1 MSNQPENDLFNLD
14 NLFAPAWAKE
24 PTEANRY
31 AKYEGR
37 DESSY
42 DRGDRRGGRPGFG
55 GPRRDFGGGPRPQRG
70 PGGPRPEG
78 ARGPGGP
85 RFGGPRP
92 GGPGGPG
99 GDRRGGRPGF
109 GGPRRDDRDGP
120 RREERPAPQPLPEV
134 NVALV
139 PDSNGVDMLARQIRM
154 TGRAYP
160 LFTIAL
166 MILERP
172 ERHAATFSVKKNAEG
187 QPIQPLFGCA
197 LDESLWMSED
207 EVVKHV
213 LSQHL
218 ATFYQAERT
227 QTEPPKG
234 KYTFVAQCGMSGV
247 ILGPPNHHDYQKK
260 VQELHAQ
267 QFSRMPFD
275 MFKARVKIVKDE
287 AVVAKWIDDQSW
299 KTEYICLNIPD
310 APKLATME
318 DVENHFRAVHAPIIV
333 KPVETITLAGKA
345 CRNFRCPGL
354 ARLYRIAVEDQR
366 RFPLQI
372 ATTLSQQFAQ
382 HGLQFFKVNKT
393 VTHVWVARPKYL
405 DLETTPVSDGVR
417 KIVEYI
423 NAHPKSTRRD
433 LVEALAPT
441 PAPTVLPVPA
451 PAGADAAATPAPA
464 VASEPTPEQ
473 TAVVSDLHWLIH
485 QGHVIEFAT
494 TGLLETA
501 KKPVVKP
508 PKPERKPPEAKP
520 VEATKGESSQA
531 PAQVEMPGSEPGT
544 ESMPQTDTAPSASVD
559 AAPSA
564 GETPVAVESGP
575 EPSTEVTAS
584 TEPATE
590 APERPATAP

>member
-37 DESSY
+37 DETS
-42 DRGDRRGGRPGFG
+42 DRGERRGGRPGFG
-55 GPRRDFGGGPRPQRG
+55 GPRREGGPRPPRG
-70 PGGPRPEG
+70 PGGAG
-78 ARGPGGP
+78 GPGG

-92 GGPGGPG
+92 GG
-99 GDRRGGRPGF
+99 DRRPAGRGGF
-109 GGPRRDDRDGP
+109 RRDDRAPQGE
-120 RREERPAPQPLPEV
+120 RRERPEPQPLPEV
-134 NVALV
+134 TLALV
-139 PDSNGVDMLARQIRM
+139 PDANGVDLLARQIKM

-160 LFTIAL
+160 LFQIAL
-166 MILERP
+166 MILEKP
-172 ERHAATFSVKKNAEG
+172 ERHAATFAVKKNAEG
-187 QPIQPLFGCA
+187 QPVQPLFGCA
-197 LDESLWMSED
+197 LDESLWLSED
-207 EVVKHV
+207 DVVKHI

-227 QTEPPKG
+227 QSDPPKG

-260 VQELHAQ
+260 LQELHAQ
-267 QFSRMPFD
+267 RFPRLPFD
-275 MFKARVKIVKDE
+275 AFKARVKIVKDE
-287 AVVAKWIDDQSW
+287 AVVAKWIEDQSW

-310 APKLATME
+310 APKLGSME
-318 DVENHFRAVHAPIIV
+318 DVENHFRAVHAANIV
-333 KPVETITLAGKA
+333 KPVETITISGKT
-345 CRNFRCPGL
+345 CRNLRCPGL

-372 ATTLSQQFAQ
+372 ATVLSQQFAQ

-417 KIVEYI
+417 RIVDFI
-423 NAHPKSTRRD
+423 NAHAKCTRRD

-441 PAPTVLPVPA
+441 PA
-451 PAGADAAATPAPA
+451 AATPAPA
-464 VASEPTPEQ
+464 PDASAEGAAPAAQSAKPEPAPEPTPEQ

-494 TGLLETA
+494 TGFLETA
-501 KKPVVKP
+501 KKPAPKP
-508 PKPERKPPEAKP
+508 PKPAKAEAKP
-520 VEATKGESSQA
+520 AGTTPAPAAAATVEAKPEDAVPTPAEAQA
-531 PAQVEMPGSEPGT
+531 
-544 ESMPQTDTAPSASVD
+544 
-559 AAPSA
+559 A
-564 GETPVAVESGP
+564 GETTAPVA
-575 EPSTEVTAS
+575 
-584 TEPATE
+584 EPAE
-590 APERPATAP
+590 PLEPAATAEPVVPAPDPAPTQS

>member
-24 PTEANRY
+24 PAEANRY
-31 AKYEGR
+31 AKFEGR
-37 DESSY
+37 DETT
-42 DRGDRRGGRPGFG
+42 DRDERRGGRPRFG
-55 GPRRDFGGGPRPQRG
+55 GPRREGGPRPPRG

-92 GGPGGPG
+92 GGERRGGPG
-99 GDRRGGRPGF
+99 GERRGPGGERRGF
-109 GGPRRDDRDGP
+109 GPP
-120 RREERPAPQPLPEV
+120 RREERPAPQPLPEITL
-134 NVALV
+134 ALV
-139 PDSNGVDMLARQIRM
+139 PDSNGVDMLARQIKM

-160 LFTIAL
+160 LFQIAL
-166 MILERP
+166 MILEKP
-172 ERHAATFSVKKNAEG
+172 ERHAATFTIKKPAEG
-187 QPIQPLFGCA
+187 KPVQPLFGCA
-197 LDESLWMSED
+197 LDETLWLSED
-207 EVVKHV
+207 EVIDHI
-213 LSQHL
+213 LSRHL
-218 ATFYQAERT
+218 ATFYQADRT

-247 ILGPPNHHDYQKK
+247 ILGPPNHHDYQRKL
-260 VQELHAQ
+260 QELHTQ
-267 QFSRMPFD
+267 RFSRMPFD

-287 AVVAKWIDDQSW
+287 AVVAKWVEEQSW

-318 DVENHFRAVHAPIIV
+318 DVQNHFRAVHAPNIV
-333 KPVETITLAGKA
+333 KQLETVTISGKA
-345 CRNFRCPGL
+345 ARNLRSQGL

-372 ATTLSQQFAQ
+372 STVLSQQFAQ

-405 DLETTPVSDGVR
+405 DLETTPVSDGVKR
-417 KIVEYI
+417 IVEFI
-423 NAHPKSTRRD
+423 NSQKKCTRRD

-441 PAPTVLPVPA
+441 PVAPIPVPPPVAETA
-451 PAGADAAATPAPA
+451 PAEGAPAAEAKPATPPPAP
-464 VASEPTPEQ
+464 EPTPEQ

-501 KKPVVKP
+501 KKPVPKP
-508 PKPERKPPEAKP
+508 PKPAKEAKP
-520 VEATKGESSQA
+520 AGA
-531 PAQVEMPGSEPGT
+531 PA
-544 ESMPQTDTAPSASVD
+544 A
-559 AAPSA
+559 AAPA
-564 GETPVAVESGP
+564 EAAAPT
-575 EPSTEVTAS
+575 
-584 TEPATE
+584 TEPAAESVIESKPEDAIPTAAEAQAAGDAAAASEAAAPAPTE
-590 APERPATAP
+590 PPPQAG

>member
-24 PTEANRY
+24 PTTANRY

-42 DRGDRRGGRPGFG
+42 DRGERRGGRPGGGFGGPRREGGPRPPRGPGGPRPEGRGPGGQRFGGPRPGGPGGERRGGGRPGFG
-55 GPRRDFGGGPRPQRG
+55 GPRRDER
-70 PGGPRPEG
+70 
-78 ARGPGGP
+78 
-85 RFGGPRP
+85 
-92 GGPGGPG
+92 
-99 GDRRGGRPGF
+99 
-109 GGPRRDDRDGP
+109 GP

-134 NVALV
+134 NIALV
-139 PDSNGVDMLARQIRM
+139 PDSTGVDMLARQIKM

-160 LFTIAL
+160 LFQIAL
-166 MILERP
+166 MILEKP
-172 ERHAATFSVKKNAEG
+172 ERHAATFTAKKNAEG
-187 QPIQPLFGCA
+187 KPVQPLFGCA
-197 LDESLWMSED
+197 LDESLWLSED
-207 EVVKHV
+207 EVVKHI
-213 LSQHL
+213 LDQHL

-234 KYTFVAQCGMSGV
+234 KYTFVAQCGMSGA

-260 VQELHAQ
+260 LQELHAQ
-267 QFSRMPFD
+267 RFSRMPFD

-287 AVVAKWIDDQSW
+287 AVVAKWIEEQSW

-318 DVENHFRAVHAPIIV
+318 DVENHFRAVHAPNII
-333 KPVETITLAGKA
+333 KQVETVTISGKA
-345 CRNFRCPGL
+345 ARNLRSQGL

-372 ATTLSQQFAQ
+372 ATTLSQQFSQ

-405 DLETTPVSDGVR
+405 DLETTPVSDGVKR
-417 KIVEYI
+417 IVEFI
-423 NAHPKSTRRD
+423 NSQKKCTRRD

-441 PAPTVLPVPA
+441 PVAAIPIVPPA
-451 PAGADAAATPAPA
+451 PATESAPAEGAPAPA
-464 VASEPTPEQ
+464 AEAKPAAHEPTPEQ
-473 TAVVSDLHWLIH
+473 TAVISDLHWLIH

-501 KKPVVKP
+501 KKPVPKP
-508 PKPERKPPEAKP
+508 PKPPKAEAKP
-520 VEATKGESSQA
+520 AEA
-531 PAQVEMPGSEPGT
+531 
-544 ESMPQTDTAPSASVD
+544 
-559 AAPSA
+559 AAA
-564 GETPVAVESGP
+564 
-575 EPSTEVTAS
+575 
-584 TEPATE
+584 PATE
-590 APERPATAP
+590 TVVESKPEDAIPSADEAAAVGEKAAAAEEAEASASEPAPPAQA

>member
-1 MSNQPENDLFNLD
+1 MSNQSENDLFNLD

-31 AKYEGR
+31 AKFEGR

-42 DRGDRRGGRPGFG
+42 DRNDRRGGNRGFG
-55 GPRRDFGGGPRPQRG
+55 GPRREGGPRPQRG

-78 ARGPGGP
+78 RGPGGQ

-92 GGPGGPG
+92 GGPGGDRRG
-99 GDRRGGRPGF
+99 GDRRGP
-109 GGPRRDDRDGP
+109 GGPRQDDRGP

-134 NVALV
+134 NLSLV
-139 PDSNGVDMLARQIRM
+139 PDSTGVDMLARQIRM

-160 LFTIAL
+160 LFQIAL
-166 MILERP
+166 MILEKP
-172 ERHAATFSVKKNAEG
+172 ERHAATFSVKKGADGN
-187 QPIQPLFGCA
+187 PVQPLFGCA
-197 LDESLWMSED
+197 LDESLWLTE
-207 EVVKHV
+207 EEAVRHV
-213 LSQHL
+213 LAHHL

-234 KYTFVAQCGMSGV
+234 KYTFVAQCGMSDV

-260 VQELHAQ
+260 LQELHAER
-267 QFSRMPFD
+267 FARMPFD

-287 AVVAKWIDDQSW
+287 AVVAKWVEDQSW

-318 DVENHFRAVHAPIIV
+318 DVENHFRAVHAPNII
-333 KPVETITLAGKA
+333 KPVETVTLSGKTA
-345 CRNFRCPGL
+345 RNLRCTGL
-354 ARLYRIAVEDQR
+354 ARLYRVAVEDQR
-366 RFPLQI
+366 RFPLQL
-372 ATTLSQQFAQ
+372 ATVLSQQFAQ

-405 DLETTPVSDGVR
+405 DLETTPVSDGVK
-417 KIVEYI
+417 KIVDFI
-423 NAHPKSTRRD
+423 NSHSKCTRRE

-441 PAPTVLPVPA
+441 PAAAAPA
-451 PAGADAAATPAPA
+451 PTAEGTPAEPKPA
-464 VASEPTPEQ
+464 EPTPEQ

-501 KKPVVKP
+501 KKPVPKP
-508 PKPERKPPEAKP
+508 PKPEPKKPEAKAAESAP
-520 VEATKGESSQA
+520 TEAAAATTETVTEAVAPEPA
-531 PAQVEMPGSEPGT
+531 PAE
-544 ESMPQTDTAPSASVD
+544 
-559 AAPSA
+559 AAP
-564 GETPVAVESGP
+564 V
-575 EPSTEVTAS
+575 
-584 TEPATE
+584 ATE
-590 APERPATAP
+590 ESKPAETADSTQS

>member
-24 PTEANRY
+24 PAEANRY

-37 DESSY
+37 DESPFDRS
-42 DRGDRRGGRPGFG
+42 DRRGDRHGMGRP
-55 GPRRDFGGGPRPQRG
+55 RR
-70 PGGPRPEG
+70 E
-78 ARGPGGP
+78 
-85 RFGGPRP
+85 GGPRP
-92 GGPGGPG
+92 GGARGPGAGRPGGPRPGGPG

-109 GGPRRDDRDGP
+109 GGARRDDRGGP

-139 PDSNGVDMLARQIRM
+139 PDSSGVDMLARQIRM

-172 ERHAATFSVKKNAEG
+172 ERHAATFTVKKNPEG
-187 QPIQPLFGCA
+187 QPVQPLFGCA
-197 LDESLWMSED
+197 LDESLWLSED
-207 EVVKHV
+207 EVVGHV
-213 LSQHL
+213 LSHHL

-260 VQELHAQ
+260 LQELHAQ

-275 MFKARVKIVKDE
+275 MFKSRVKIVKDE
-287 AVVAKWIDDQSW
+287 AVVAKWIEDQSW
-299 KTEYICLNIPD
+299 RTEYLCLNIPE

-318 DVENHFRAVHAPIIV
+318 DVENHLRAVHAPNIV
-333 KPVETITLAGKA
+333 KPVETITLSGKA
-345 CRNFRCPGL
+345 CRNFRCQGL
-354 ARLYRIAVEDQR
+354 ARLYRITVEDQR

-417 KIVEYI
+417 KIVEFI
-423 NAHPKSTRRD
+423 NSHPKSTRRD

-441 PAPTVLPVPA
+441 PAAPVAVPPPTAEALPAASPA
-451 PAGADAAATPAPA
+451 HAN
-464 VASEPTPEQ
+464 EPTPEQ
-473 TAVVSDLHWLIH
+473 TAVISDLHWLIH

-494 TGLLETA
+494 TGQLETA
-501 KKPVVKP
+501 KKPVQKP
-508 PKPERKPPEAKP
+508 PRPEPKPAETKPAETSANDIAPASPEAPKSD
-520 VEATKGESSQA
+520 T
-531 PAQVEMPGSEPGT
+531 GT
-544 ESMPQTDTAPSASVD
+544 D
-559 AAPSA
+559 AAPRADVA
-564 GETPVAVESGP
+564 GA
-575 EPSTEVTAS
+575 A
-584 TEPATE
+584 
-590 APERPATAP
+590 PATAETPGAPADSPAPPQPAAETSATPVGTAPTLPGES